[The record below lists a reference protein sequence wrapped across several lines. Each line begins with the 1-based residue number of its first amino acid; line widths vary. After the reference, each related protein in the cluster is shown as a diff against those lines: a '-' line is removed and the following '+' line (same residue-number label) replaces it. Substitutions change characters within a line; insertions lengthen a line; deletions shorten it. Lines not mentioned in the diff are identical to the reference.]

1 MEIIVSMLSSGVS
14 AILPFIILLGLLVF
28 VHELGHF
35 LVAIA
40 CGVHVEV
47 FSLGFGK
54 KLLKF
59 TRNGTEYCLS
69 LIPLG
74 GYVKMYG
81 DDVTADIP
89 EDRKAQSF
97 THKSVFQRIA
107 IVLAGPLMNFFFAIL
122 VFGVVAMMGEDAR
135 APRVGDVAAASAAGK
150 AGIRSGDQ
158 ILSADGQP
166 TASWEQVQTA
176 LNKRIGLPITL
187 EVTATGEASPRKVEL
202 IPQAKANPNILSLD
216 TSIGE
221 VEGLA
226 GNSLAPVIGVRAGGA
241 ADKLGFRTGDRI
253 VSVGGTTLTY
263 FRELPAAWDQSE
275 EKKVFKIER
284 PASPDALTNAKAS
297 EADKYS
303 TLEIEATPKQLGAFA
318 AAGIESSELYL
329 LSIVKGSP
337 AEKAGLASGDR
348 IEKISG
354 EPISSWD
361 EVVARIKSFNGKDPV
376 SVDVV
381 RAGETK
387 NFAITPEMTTQTTL
401 FGSEEKRFTIGII
414 PWVQG
419 APLELVKIKSDNAG
433 AALTR
438 GFKRTVDASIM
449 TVVSFVRLIQG
460 MISPKHIGGVISIGQ
475 AAHETYKNGMTQFL
489 QMMAVIS
496 VHLFV
501 LNLLPVP
508 VLDGGHLVFY
518 TIELIKGAPL
528 SMRKLEIAQ
537 QVGLVLLMSLM
548 AFALFNDFS
557 RVFGFS

>member
-1 MEIIVSMLSSGVS
+1 MEIIVNMLSSGVS
-14 AILPFIILLGLLVF
+14 AILPFIVLLGLLVF

-54 KLLKF
+54 KLLRYK
-59 TRNGTEYCLS
+59 RNGTEYCLS
-69 LIPLG
+69 LVPLG

-89 EDRKAQSF
+89 ENRKAQSF
-97 THKSVFQRIA
+97 THKHVFQRIA

-122 VFGVVAMMGEDAR
+122 VFGIVAMMGEDAR
-135 APRVGDVAAASAAGK
+135 APRVGDVPPTSVAAK
-150 AGIRSGDQ
+150 AGLRSGDQ
-158 ILSADGQP
+158 ILSADGQA
-166 TASWEQVQTA
+166 TASWEQVQLT
-176 LNKRIGLPITL
+176 LNKRIGLPVTL
-187 EVTATGEASPRKVEL
+187 EVAAANEAPRKVEL
-202 IPQAKANPNILSLD
+202 VPQPKLNPNILSLD
-216 TSIGE
+216 ANIGE
-221 VEGLA
+221 VDGLS
-226 GNSLAPVIGVRAGGA
+226 GSSLAAVVGVRAGGIA
-241 ADKLGFRTGDRI
+241 EKLGFKTGDRI
-253 VSVGGTTLTY
+253 VAINGVDLTY
-263 FRELPAAWDQSE
+263 FRQLPAAWDQPA

-284 PASPDALTNAKAS
+284 PLSPDALANAKS
-297 EADKYS
+297 TEQEKYS
-303 TLEIEATPKQLGAFA
+303 TQEITTTSTELGAFA
-318 AAGIESSELYL
+318 SAGLESSELYL
-329 LSIVKGSP
+329 LNIVKGSP

-354 EPISSWD
+354 EPIASWD
-361 EVVARIKSFNGKDPV
+361 EVVQRIKSFNGRDPV

-381 RAGETK
+381 RAGAAK

-419 APLELVKIKSDNAG
+419 APLELVKIKSENPI
-433 AALTR
+433 AAVAR
-438 GFKRTVDASIM
+438 GMRRTIDASVM
-449 TVVSFVRLIQG
+449 TVVSFVRLVQG

-475 AAHETYKNGMTQFL
+475 AAHETYKNGLSQFL